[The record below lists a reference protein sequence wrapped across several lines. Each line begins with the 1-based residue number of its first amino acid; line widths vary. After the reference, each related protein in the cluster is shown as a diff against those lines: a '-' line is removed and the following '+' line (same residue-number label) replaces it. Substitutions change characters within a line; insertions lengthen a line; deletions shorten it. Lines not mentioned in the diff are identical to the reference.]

1 MNRDFFRKAVFIPF
15 CLAVVIGIALFIYL
29 KVNIDSFI
37 PLTNNTQYAFHDEI
51 AEGMEFKA
59 DKNADISAFEKNQCM
74 GVLRAGE
81 GYPIRYDMDY
91 SNIQTSV
98 SFVPGSVEFG
108 QTGFI
113 YICSGNKNADK
124 IKKDKTF
131 TVSSVFGENNYK
143 FKAQKKFNSE
153 YSVLN
158 YAPKCESAVI
168 IYYRE
173 SASFG
178 FTSKY
183 VALIYEEV
191 K

>member
-1 MNRDFFRKAVFIPF
+1 MNKDFFRKAAFVPL
-15 CLAVVIGIALFIYL
+15 CMALVIGIALFVYL
-29 KVNIDSFI
+29 KVNIESFI
-37 PLTNNTQYAFHDEI
+37 PLNNNTRYAFHDEI

-59 DKNADISAFEKNQCM
+59 DKDADISDFTKNQCI
-74 GVLRAGE
+74 GILRAGE

-98 SFVPGSVEFG
+98 SFTTGSVPFG

-113 YICSGNKNADK
+113 YISSGNKNAER
-124 IKKDKTF
+124 IKKDKEF
-131 TVSSVFGENNYK
+131 TVSSVFGEHNYK
-143 FKAQKKFNSE
+143 FKAQKSFNSE

-173 SASFG
+173 SASYG

-183 VALIYEEV
+183 IALIYEEV